1 MEFDS
6 ITIFEEMEIFTSED
20 ESESQHKES
29 NIIRKLK
36 NNIRRL
42 QKEHKFREKSLPT
55 RDHKVLS
62 RIGVKDSNTNHNEDN
77 QTLVSISV
85 GRSSLRCTIVRIGE
99 LNLNPAFA
107 DGESWFPIGFLSRRK
122 YFDFQ
127 DRDFQKTKVIFGSSI
142 TVVDNLPR
150 FEIRKITAKGKQH
163 INVEESFEP
172 SEVVASGDR
181 PDQVWSEFVNHYS
194 TELKPVVEE
203 DFLSLQQFFGLS
215 HDTVKRSIQ
224 ELVLKSC

>member
-6 ITIFEEMEIFTSED
+6 ITILEEVEMFNSED

-36 NNIRRL
+36 NSIRRL

-77 QTLVSISV
+77 QTLMSISV

-99 LNLNPAFA
+99 LNLTPAFA
-107 DGESWFPIGFLSRRK
+107 DGESWFPIEFLSRRK

-127 DRDFQKTKVIFGSSI
+127 DRDFQKTKVIFESSI

-150 FEIRKITAKGKQH
+150 FEIRKMTAKGRQH
-163 INVEESFEP
+163 VNVEESFEP
-172 SEVVASGDR
+172 SEVVASGDC
-181 PDQVWSEFVNHYS
+181 PDQVWSEFVKHYS
-194 TELKPVVEE
+194 TELRPVVEE
-203 DFLSLQQFFGLS
+203 DFSSLQQFFGLS

-224 ELVLKSC
+224 ELILKSC